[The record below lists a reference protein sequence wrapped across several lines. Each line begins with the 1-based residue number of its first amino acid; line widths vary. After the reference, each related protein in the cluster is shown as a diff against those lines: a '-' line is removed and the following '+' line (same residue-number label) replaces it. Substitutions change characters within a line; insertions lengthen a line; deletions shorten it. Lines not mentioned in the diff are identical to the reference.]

1 MACGLRLVTR
11 DHVISMFTDMTMSRK
26 DKKQRTISAVNVKV
40 PIVPIRMSSAGS
52 VKARVDDLTLFGIRC

>member
-1 MACGLRLVTR
+1 
-11 DHVISMFTDMTMSRK
+11 MSRK

-40 PIVPIRMSSAGS
+40 PIVPIRMSIAGS